1 MSKPSLPLALPPP
14 ISQSVSCT
22 PALEWHCGGPG
33 FPWRR
38 LGTHRQ
44 GDRGRAA
51 PVELVGAWSG
61 LEEARSSRLGGGR
74 DWAEEESVPGRGHST
89 GKGKQVGVGSME
101 PRGIKLQALDQAV
114 RPSRHIIPSLLS
126 LPLDSFIHLT
136 SIS

>member
-14 ISQSVSCT
+14 ISQSISCT

-74 DWAEEESVPGRGHST
+74 DWAEEERVFQEGGTAQEKASRWGWAQWSPG
-89 GKGKQVGVGSME
+89 E
-101 PRGIKLQALDQAV
+101 
-114 RPSRHIIPSLLS
+114 
-126 LPLDSFIHLT
+126 
-136 SIS
+136 